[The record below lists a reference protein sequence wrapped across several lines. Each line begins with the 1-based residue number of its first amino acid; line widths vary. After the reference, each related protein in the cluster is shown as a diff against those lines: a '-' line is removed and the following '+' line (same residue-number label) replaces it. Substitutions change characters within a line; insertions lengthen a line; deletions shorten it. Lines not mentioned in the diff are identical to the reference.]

1 MISPEEALDLVVRAA
16 SPLEPQSATL
26 AEACGLVLAEEI
38 FAERDCPPFSRSMMD
53 GFAVRLADAGK
64 SVPVAGEIPAGSL
77 WPADLAA
84 GECLEIMTGA
94 PCPSGTEAVVPVEQ
108 VSRHDRRVVLPGT
121 IKPGQNIVPLG
132 SECRAGQRVLSAGQ
146 LVTPLTVGTMAMF
159 GMASVRVI
167 PRPTLGI
174 ITTGGELAAS
184 GQQPGPGQIRDS
196 NGPMLAAMARQ
207 LRIPDPPQRQVEDR
221 LDRIVQALEE
231 MADRNII
238 LLSGGV
244 SLGTYDLVPQAL
256 VRYGA
261 EIVFRGVKQKPAKP
275 LLLARKGRQLLFGL
289 PGNPLA
295 CHLGFHRYVA
305 AAIGKT
311 SGRSA
316 PAPRFQGEL
325 LQTIEPKEGR
335 THFVPARGICP
346 RIVHGLADRLAA
358 RPEFGR
364 PVPQLRRELLRR
376 AASQPTRRRGRRGSR
391 LHLVCRGVLG

>member
-1 MISPEEALDLVVRAA
+1 
-16 SPLEPQSATL
+16 
-26 AEACGLVLAEEI
+26 
-38 FAERDCPPFSRSMMD
+38 
-53 GFAVRLADAGK
+53 
-64 SVPVAGEIPAGSL
+64 
-77 WPADLAA
+77 
-84 GECLEIMTGA
+84 
-94 PCPSGTEAVVPVEQ
+94 
-108 VSRHDRRVVLPGT
+108 
-121 IKPGQNIVPLG
+121 
-132 SECRAGQRVLSAGQ
+132 
-146 LVTPLTVGTMAMF
+146 
-159 GMASVRVI
+159 
-167 PRPTLGI
+167 
-174 ITTGGELAAS
+174 
-184 GQQPGPGQIRDS
+184 
-196 NGPMLAAMARQ
+196 MLAAMARQ
-207 LRIPDPPQRQVEDR
+207 LRIPNPPQRQVEDR